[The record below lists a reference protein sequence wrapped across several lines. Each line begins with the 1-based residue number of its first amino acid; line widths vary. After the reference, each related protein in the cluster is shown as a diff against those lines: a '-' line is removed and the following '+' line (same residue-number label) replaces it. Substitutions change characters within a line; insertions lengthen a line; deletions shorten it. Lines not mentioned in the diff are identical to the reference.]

1 MKMITATL
9 LLACIFLFSSLAYAE
24 PVDIIGNDV
33 CAGNEAKNSSV
44 CQQNSKDP
52 FTGSNSALLT
62 IANILAWAGGVI
74 AVIMIIFA
82 GFTYVTSSGDDSK
95 VKSAKNIILYAVVGL
110 IVIVVSR
117 IIVAFVIDRT
127 LK

>member
-1 MKMITATL
+1 MKMIAATL
-9 LLACIFLFSSLAYAE
+9 MLAFIFLFSSVAYAE
-24 PVDIIGNDV
+24 VDIIGNDV
-33 CAGNEAKNSSV
+33 CSGSEAKNSSV
-44 CQQNSKDP
+44 CQQNSQDP